1 MLEYND
7 LILKPIVTEK
17 STELRKSLNQYSFEI
32 HPLANKSEVVK
43 ALQKMFEV
51 KILKSRVINIKGKL
65 KRYRNKVGYTKNR
78 KKIIVTLAKDSK
90 IDFFEGF

>member
-17 STELRKSLNQYSFEI
+17 STGLRKSLNQYSFEI
-32 HPLANKSEVVK
+32 HPHANKSEVVK

-65 KRYRNKVGYTKNR
+65 KRYRNKAGYTKNR